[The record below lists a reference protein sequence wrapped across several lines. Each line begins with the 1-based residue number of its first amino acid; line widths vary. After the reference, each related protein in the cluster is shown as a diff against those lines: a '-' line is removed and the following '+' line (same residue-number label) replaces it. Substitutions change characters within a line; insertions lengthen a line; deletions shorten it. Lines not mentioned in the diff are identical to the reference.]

1 MHNISPKAS
10 TSDIIYEVKLLFAK
24 LLVTSDDFYY
34 TIINILDTD
43 LAKMGRVSKSEFH
56 IGIQRSSS
64 YIEMNINKLNNY
76 DTAKNITEIVTRMLT
91 NIYFCILYEKREDL
105 VKIDSTIMNK
115 LSLLNDE
122 QIRYIISSGLFKVFI
137 METDQKHVILRVLF
151 AD

>member
-1 MHNISPKAS
+1 MYNISPKAS

-64 YIEMNINKLNNY
+64 YIEMNINKLNNC

-137 METDQKHVILRVLF
+137 METDQEHVILRVLF